1 MRRREERSVQ
11 RAMELYRERLAPT
24 TGSSSIPDTIRSS
37 CRPREQCRHVLRAV
51 ADRTDKTATICKSV
65 IRLPGSVRRRRPRSV
80 RAHCTARPHSKAV
93 GVTTRDNEF
102 QWLRGHHKDRVTFD
116 WTSGPGHALLG
127 ARGVCPASSPVGSTQ
142 SLEPGMM
149 TDKIYQTTDWLRPS
163 AT

>member
-65 IRLPGSVRRRRPRSV
+65 IRLPGSVGRRRPRSV

-93 GVTTRDNEF
+93 GVTTRGNEF

-116 WTSGPGHALLG
+116 WTSGPGHAL
-127 ARGVCPASSPVGSTQ
+127 VGSRGAVRP
-142 SLEPGMM
+142 SRRLDPVIGPAMM
-149 TDKIYQTTDWLRPS
+149 TDKIHQRTDWLRPS